1 MGREEE
7 AREYSRLGKG
17 TEPKDDDKKE

>member
-17 TEPKDDDKKE
+17 TQPKDDDKKE